1 MEFKNLK
8 AGHEVFA
15 VDLQKVEVYV
25 GKVVDSPTLPH
36 TDPKYGISQLVVDLT
51 VDVNGKPTTYVL
63 PADTDSAY
71 PQNMVVTTSRDV
83 VLREL
88 KAKKSTSQQNL
99 SMKDYHEE
107 CIVKCDKY
115 IAMYDP
121 AFREK
126 QQIEERFA
134 KIDKRQEEMM
144 ALLKKLTE

>member
-25 GKVVDSPTLPH
+25 GKVVDTPTLPH
-36 TDPKYGISQLVVDLT
+36 TDPKYGISQLVVDVT
-51 VDVNGKPTTYVL
+51 VEVNGKPTTYVL

-71 PQNMVVTTSRDV
+71 PANMVVTTSRDV

-126 QQIEERFA
+126 QEIEERFA
-134 KIDKRQEEMM
+134 KIDQRQEEMM